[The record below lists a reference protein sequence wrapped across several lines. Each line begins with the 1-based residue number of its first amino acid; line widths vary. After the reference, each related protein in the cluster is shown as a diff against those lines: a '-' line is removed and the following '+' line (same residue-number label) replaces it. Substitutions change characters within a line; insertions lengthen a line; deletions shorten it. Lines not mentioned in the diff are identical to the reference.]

1 MTSGHLAVYRQTQ
14 TPSRTRHVTRPDDG
28 GEGDGDG
35 DEAAVWVGDGLPD
48 GGGAADLLGLA
59 GAG

>member
-1 MTSGHLAVYRQTQ
+1 M
-14 TPSRTRHVTRPDDG
+14 TRPDDG

-35 DEAAVWVGDGLPD
+35 DEAAVWVGDGVPD